1 MGLSS
6 FVRSHYFSIEIV
18 NAHSK
23 VAESKAGKRIL
34 GVVVLLYGYDVF
46 WAVRGDD
53 SNDNDIKYQ
62 WGRRKAAAIHLELWS
77 DHELLELIHF
87 HLPLRPKHKRNMPKF
102 LGNGET

>member
-18 NAHSK
+18 NAHSE

-34 GVVVLLYGYDVF
+34 GVVVLLYDYDVF

-53 SNDNDIKYQ
+53 SNDNDINGDEEKLLPST
-62 WGRRKAAAIHLELWS
+62 WNFGPITNCWS
-77 DHELLELIHF
+77 
-87 HLPLRPKHKRNMPKF
+87 
-102 LGNGET
+102 